1 MNKRT
6 VSNSEFSALMLVS
19 SASLLGSLALTS
31 SPMTLAITT
40 ILAGGLASQ
49 IWEKQLTPIWK
60 WSRRYRLPGVLFIGS
75 STLYLLNA
83 LASPA
88 SAQFMN
94 NAQNWMSS
102 TFPQGGT
109 AIPLVFNVL
118 RGLFILYIGI
128 SIVQMVQA
136 SRNGEDWKSLA
147 QTPLIILIA
156 VVLGDVLTGFIVGT
170 GGNP

>member
-1 MNKRT
+1 MKKIT
-6 VSNSEFSALMLVS
+6 VSNSEISALMLAS

-60 WSRRYRLPGVLFIGS
+60 WSRRYRLPGVFFVGS
-75 STLYLLNA
+75 SALYLFNA

-94 NAQNWMSS
+94 NAQNWMQGV
-102 TFPQGGT
+102 FPQGGN

-118 RGLFILYIGI
+118 RGLFLLYLAI
-128 SIVQMVQA
+128 SIVQVVQA
-136 SRNGEDWKSLA
+136 GRNDEDWKTLA
-147 QTPLIILIA
+147 RTPLIILIA
-156 VVLGDVLTGFIVGT
+156 VVLGDVLTGFIIGT